1 MTTVAFVVRAHLLS
15 KVGEEIADCEDA
27 LAIASETPGRGLRAA
42 VADGASSSAFSGY
55 WAALLTQ
62 SFVADP
68 IRSEAALL
76 ERLPALTE
84 RWNAHVFGRDLP
96 WHSLERAAR
105 GAFAALAG
113 VEVAAGAPAAWRGA
127 ALGDSCVVHLRAGA
141 VVRSEPIAASQAFAN
156 DPVLISTDAE
166 RNAGIEAQLRLFGG
180 ELMPGDTLLLATDA
194 LAQFVLV
201 AAEAGAADL
210 GDLLR
215 ALERGDGA
223 IEDGRTRGS
232 LRNDDVAA
240 IVIRIS

>member
-1 MTTVAFVVRAHLLS
+1 MTTVDFVVRAHLHS
-15 KVGEEIADCEDA
+15 KVGENIADCEDA
-27 LAIASETPGRGLRAA
+27 LAVACARPGRGLRAA

-62 SFVADP
+62 SFVAAP
-68 IRSEAALL
+68 IRSEAELL

-84 RWNAHVFGRDLP
+84 RWNAHVYGRNLP
-96 WHSLERAAR
+96 WHALKRAMR

-113 VEVAAGAPAAWRGA
+113 VEVEAGAPAAWRGF

-141 VVRSEPIAASQAFAN
+141 VLRSEPIAVAAAFAN

-166 RNAGIEAQLRLFGG
+166 RNAGIEAELRLFGG

-194 LAQFVLV
+194 LAQFVLT
-201 AAEAGAADL
+201 AAEAGASGL
-210 GDLLR
+210 GKLLA

-223 IEDGRTRGS
+223 IEAGRAVGS
-232 LRNDDVAA
+232 LRNDDIAV
-240 IVIRIS
+240 IVIRVS